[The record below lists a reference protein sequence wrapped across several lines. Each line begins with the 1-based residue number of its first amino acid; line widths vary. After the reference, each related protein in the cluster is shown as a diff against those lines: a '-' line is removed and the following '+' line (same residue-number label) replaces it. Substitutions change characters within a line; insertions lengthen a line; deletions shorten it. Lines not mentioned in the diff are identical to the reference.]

1 MRMHNIDAWENERL
15 SNYQDVEEKDFADQF
30 FETLEEF
37 FEGELQFKVNSLG
50 EKFAINNK
58 LGKYIQ
64 LEVKWKLKAGF
75 N

>member
-1 MRMHNIDAWENERL
+1 MKMYNIDAWENERL
-15 SNYQDVEEKDFADQF
+15 SNYQDAEEKEFADQF

-50 EKFAINNK
+50 ERFAINNK

-64 LEVKWKLKAGF
+64 LEAK
-75 N
+75 

>member
-64 LEVKWKLKAGF
+64 LEVK
-75 N
+75 